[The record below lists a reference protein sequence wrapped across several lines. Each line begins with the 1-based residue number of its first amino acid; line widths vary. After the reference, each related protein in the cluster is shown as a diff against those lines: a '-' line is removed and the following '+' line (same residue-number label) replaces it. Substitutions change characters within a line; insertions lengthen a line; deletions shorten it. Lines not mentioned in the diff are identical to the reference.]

1 MKHSENRRT
10 NALSFSYIDIFFLLL
25 AGLIL
30 SFGIGFFAEMRQETR
45 SESYQ
50 VYLTVPMEEVLKNV
64 VPMAGDVLYGEDGET
79 CGRVLTVSVE
89 EVANKRNLKI
99 KCRLKGKRPNVGDEL
114 MIETPDCVRK
124 MQVYL
129 VETDDR

>member
-10 NALSFSYIDIFFLLL
+10 NAFSFSYIDIFFLLL

-89 EVANKRNLKI
+89 EVAKI
-99 KCRLKGKRPNVGDEL
+99 IGISVSATKMRLKRSRDFLKEKLEEL
-114 MIETPDCVRK
+114 E
-124 MQVYL
+124 Q
-129 VETDDR
+129 E